1 MLPVMTPVLNP
12 TLSIA
17 LFLQS
22 WTIPGKL
29 LQLPWLPRSCVT
41 KSLNLRGVSPYASP
55 IFEIYAGPHRKRF
68 LAHSGVLC
76 KSESLR
82 ALVEGRWKDSLERR
96 ISWEEWDEDSV
107 ARFLE
112 WLYTGDYSWPYPT
125 NMEPLTPTT
134 GPSNHEVESSN
145 GLSSGTISK
154 PPTEGSVPAVD
165 GTKSTEPVFDGLKG
179 FVVEPSPNRSSKQ
192 KHPRRSHSSQIRPL
206 TPIGSF
212 DYEVPKNPIKSTQE
226 KKYDLWNLHSTR
238 SSPQLDYE
246 TTLLAHAKLYTM
258 ASCFLLGELK
268 NLALQQL
275 QICLIAL
282 DNPSPESPVAS
293 NITALIQYVYANT
306 VRLKKKE
313 EPMRKLVTTY
323 VASQF
328 TALRGNDFMQLLVEG
343 GDIVDDVLTKLR
355 RRIASY
361 EVETDSQKKNFA
373 SEWDIKALK

>member
-1 MLPVMTPVLNP
+1 M
-12 TLSIA
+12 
-17 LFLQS
+17 
-22 WTIPGKL
+22 
-29 LQLPWLPRSCVT
+29 
-41 KSLNLRGVSPYASP
+41 
-55 IFEIYAGPHRKRF
+55 
-68 LAHSGVLC
+68 
-76 KSESLR
+76 
-82 ALVEGRWKDSLERR
+82 EGRWKDSLERR

-125 NMEPLTPTT
+125 SMEPLAPTK
-134 GPSNHEVESSN
+134 GPSNHEVESST

-154 PPTEGSVPAVD
+154 PPTEGSAQAMD
-165 GTKSTEPVFDGLKG
+165 GIKSTEPMFDSLKG
-179 FVVEPSPNRSSKQ
+179 YVLEPSSNRASKQ
-192 KHPRRSHSSQIRPL
+192 KHPHRSHSSQIRPL

-212 DYEVPKNPIKSTQE
+212 DYEVSKNPIKPNQE
-226 KKYDLWNLHSTR
+226 KKFDLGNLHSTR

-246 TTLLAHAKLYTM
+246 MTLLAHAKLYTM
-258 ASCFLLGELK
+258 ANCFLLAELR

-282 DNPSPESPVAS
+282 DNPSPESQVVS
-293 NITALIQYVYANT
+293 NITTLIQYVYANT

-328 TALRGNDFMQLLVEG
+328 TALRGNDFMQLLIEG

-361 EVETDSQKKNFA
+361 EAETDSQKKNFA
-373 SEWDIKALK
+373 TEWDIKALK